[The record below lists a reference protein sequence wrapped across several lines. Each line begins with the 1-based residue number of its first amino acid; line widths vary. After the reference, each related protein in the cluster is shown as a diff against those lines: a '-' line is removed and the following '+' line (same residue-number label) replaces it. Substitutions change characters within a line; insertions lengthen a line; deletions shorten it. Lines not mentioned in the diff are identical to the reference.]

1 MTGLF
6 LGTLNLE
13 YTRASLVTSDRRT
26 FTYFFKVFFFFFFDY
41 YLYLAALGL
50 CCYAETFSSCSK
62 WGLLFV
68 AVCGLLI
75 ASRCRTR
82 ALGHLGCSSCG
93 TQI

>member
-6 LGTLNLE
+6 LDTLNLE
-13 YTRASLVTSDRRT
+13 YTRTSLVASDRT
-26 FTYFFKVFFFFFFDY
+26 FTYFFKGFFSFFDY

-50 CCYAETFSSCSK
+50 CCYGETFSSCSK

-75 ASRCRTR
+75 ASHCRTW
-82 ALGHLGCSSCG
+82 ALGHLGFSSCG